1 MRTPEEQIRYAASIT
16 PSPRQLAWQQL
27 EFYAFTHFGMN
38 TFTNREW
45 GDGTEDPALF
55 NPDALDAD
63 QWVAAVKNAGMKAL
77 ILTCK
82 HHDGFCLWPSAY
94 TEHSVKNSPWKNG
107 QGDVV
112 REVSDAAPAHI
123 GTADIQ
129 NRIRLQF
136 AQYCIVAFPIV
147 NLLFAV
153 FALTTGTVKPEAEN
167 ISVVCCKLSQLGN
180 EIIII
185 RFPLPIACIVTIPRG
200 EIDTKLNT
208 SAPAGMAAA

>member
-1 MRTPEEQIRYAASIT
+1 MRTPEEQVRYAASIT
-16 PSPRQLAWQQL
+16 PSQRQLAWQQL

-63 QWVAAVKNAGMKAL
+63 QWVAAVKSAGMKAL

-112 REVSDAAPAHI
+112 REVSDAGA
-123 GTADIQ
+123 
-129 NRIRLQF
+129 
-136 AQYCIVAFPIV
+136 
-147 NLLFAV
+147 AV
-153 FALTTGTVKPEAEN
+153 SSLVS
-167 ISVVCCKLSQLGN
+167 ISPRG
-180 EIIII
+180 
-185 RFPLPIACIVTIPRG
+185 IVTMHAMGRG
-200 EIDTKLNT
+200 NRMMII
-208 SAPAGMAAA
+208 SFPS

>member
-63 QWVAAVKNAGMKAL
+63 QWVAAVKSAGMKAL

-82 HHDGFCLWPSAY
+82 HHDGFCLWP
-94 TEHSVKNSPWKNG
+94 T
-107 QGDVV
+107 
-112 REVSDAAPAHI
+112 
-123 GTADIQ
+123 
-129 NRIRLQF
+129 RLWPLPE
-136 AQYCIVAFPIV
+136 CFPDGRG
-147 NLLFAV
+147 
-153 FALTTGTVKPEAEN
+153 TGTFLYIQDKMSVH
-167 ISVVCCKLSQLGN
+167 ISDCSRLSVFNSHCNAGQ
-180 EIIII
+180 
-185 RFPLPIACIVTIPRG
+185 RF
-200 EIDTKLNT
+200 
-208 SAPAGMAAA
+208 S

>member
-63 QWVAAVKNAGMKAL
+63 QWVAAVKSAGMKAL

-82 HHDGFCLWPSAY
+82 HHDGF
-94 TEHSVKNSPWKNG
+94 
-107 QGDVV
+107 
-112 REVSDAAPAHI
+112 
-123 GTADIQ
+123 
-129 NRIRLQF
+129 
-136 AQYCIVAFPIV
+136 
-147 NLLFAV
+147 
-153 FALTTGTVKPEAEN
+153 
-167 ISVVCCKLSQLGN
+167 
-180 EIIII
+180 
-185 RFPLPIACIVTIPRG
+185 
-200 EIDTKLNT
+200 
-208 SAPAGMAAA
+208 